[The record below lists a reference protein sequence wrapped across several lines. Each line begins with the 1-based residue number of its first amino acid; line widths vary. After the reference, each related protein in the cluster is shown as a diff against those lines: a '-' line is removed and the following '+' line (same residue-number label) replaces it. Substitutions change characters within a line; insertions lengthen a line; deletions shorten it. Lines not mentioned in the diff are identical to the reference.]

1 MGLIEYLDIRYNE
14 LRKIRQEK
22 EDNDHDNNDNNQFF
36 QRLLIYLITVISTR
50 KRDSDMLSSL

>member
-36 QRLLIYLITVISTR
+36 RGY
-50 KRDSDMLSSL
+50 